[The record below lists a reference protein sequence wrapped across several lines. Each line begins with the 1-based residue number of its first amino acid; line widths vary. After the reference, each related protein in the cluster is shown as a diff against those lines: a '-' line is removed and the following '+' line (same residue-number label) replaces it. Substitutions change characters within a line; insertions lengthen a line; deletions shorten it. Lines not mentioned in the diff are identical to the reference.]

1 MRTLGLVTL
10 VLSLGAM
17 LVLTT
22 ACRPQALPGTSAGSF
37 TVTESIR
44 ANACAP
50 GFAPR
55 DTFQYVAELRLQD
68 QVAYWHTEGSPV
80 VSGSFSPTDGHFH
93 FSVQTTVT
101 GYAGD
106 DAGMP
111 GCVFTQTETIDGTL
125 STVSIAD
132 SGVAGDDAG
141 SADAGTE
148 SADGGMDAGASDAS
162 QTSDASTSSD
172 ASVTDGSVPTD
183 AGPTYR
189 SLTGTDTIVIGI
201 ASGSDCRA
209 ALAANGG
216 PFPALPCTATYDISA
231 TR

>member
-1 MRTLGLVTL
+1 MRTLGLLTL
-10 VLSLGAM
+10 VLCLGAM
-17 LVLTT
+17 LALTT

-44 ANACAP
+44 DNACAP

-68 QVAYWHTEGSPV
+68 QVAYWHTEGSPIV
-80 VSGSFSPTDGHFH
+80 NGSFSPTDGHFH

-125 STVSIAD
+125 STVSIVD
-132 SGVAGDDAG
+132 SGVADAG
-141 SADAGTE
+141 SADDASE
-148 SADGGMDAGASDAS
+148 SADGGMDAGVADDAS
-162 QTSDASTSSD
+162 QPDDAGAVRDASSSH
-172 ASVTDGSVPTD
+172 GSVPTD
-183 AGPTYR
+183 AGPTYH
-189 SLTGTDTIVIGI
+189 SFTGTDTIVIGI

-216 PFPALPCTATYDISA
+216 PFPALPCTATYDIRA